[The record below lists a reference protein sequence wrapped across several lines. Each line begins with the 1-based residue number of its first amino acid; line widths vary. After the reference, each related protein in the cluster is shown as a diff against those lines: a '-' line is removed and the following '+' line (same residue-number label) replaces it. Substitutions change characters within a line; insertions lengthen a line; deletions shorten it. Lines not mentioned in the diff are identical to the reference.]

1 VTERVGIFGG
11 TFDPPHVGHLVT
23 ALNVKHELGLDRLLL
38 VVAHRPWQK
47 VGSRSI
53 TAARHRHGMVRA
65 AVEHL
70 DGLEASSIEM
80 DRGGNS
86 YTIDTLHELQALS
99 DDELFVI
106 VGSDTAAGLDTW
118 HRADELKALAEI
130 AVVARPGSEGLAAPA
145 GWRSQIVTVPQFGIS
160 SSDVRGRVRDGRPL
174 TYLLTVP
181 VVSYIRQNGLYQA
194 SS

>member
-23 ALNVKHELGLDRLLL
+23 ALNVKHELDLDRLLL

-47 VGSRSI
+47 VDSRPI
-53 TAARHRHGMVRA
+53 TPAQHRLGMVSA
-65 AVEHL
+65 AVEQL

-106 VGSDTAAGLDTW
+106 LGSDTAAGLDTW
-118 HRADELKALAEI
+118 HRAEELKALAEI
-130 AVVARPGSEGLAAPA
+130 AVVVRPGSEGLAPPA
-145 GWRSQIVTVPQFGIS
+145 GWRSQIVSVPQFGIS
-160 SSDVRGRVRDGRPL
+160 SSDVRSRVRDGRPL

-181 VVSYIRQNGLYQA
+181 VVSYIREHGLYRA

>member
-1 VTERVGIFGG
+1 MTERVGIFGG

-47 VGSRSI
+47 VGSRQI
-53 TAARHRHGMVRA
+53 TPAQHRLGMVRA
-65 AVEHL
+65 AVDPLE
-70 DGLEASSIEM
+70 GLEASSIEM

-106 VGSDTAAGLDTW
+106 LGSDTAAGLDTW
-118 HRADELKALAEI
+118 HRAEELKALAEI

-145 GWRSQIVTVPQFGIS
+145 GWRSQIVSVPQFGIS
-160 SSDVRGRVRDGRPL
+160 SSDVRSRVRDGRPL

-181 VVSYIRQNGLYQA
+181 VVSYIREHGLYQA

>member
-1 VTERVGIFGG
+1 MTERVGIFGG

-53 TAARHRHGMVRA
+53 TPAHHRFGMVSA
-65 AVEHL
+65 AVESL
-70 DGLEASSIEM
+70 DGLEASSIEI

-106 VGSDTAAGLDTW
+106 LGSDTAAGLDTW
-118 HRADELKALAEI
+118 HRAEELKALAEI

-145 GWRSQIVTVPQFGIS
+145 GWRSQIVSVPQFGIS
-160 SSDVRGRVRDGRPL
+160 SSDVRSRVRDGRPL

-181 VVSYIRQNGLYQA
+181 VISYIRQNGLYRA